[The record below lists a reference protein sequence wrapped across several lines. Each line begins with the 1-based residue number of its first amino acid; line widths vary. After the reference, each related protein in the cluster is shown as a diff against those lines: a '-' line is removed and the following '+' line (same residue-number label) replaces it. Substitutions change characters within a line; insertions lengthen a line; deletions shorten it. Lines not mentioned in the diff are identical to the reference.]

1 MQATIH
7 PAYEPATFTC
17 STCGAVHEIRS
28 TRGDVTLDV
37 CSECHPVYT
46 GVERRVASGGRIERF
61 QRRQARA
68 RTAA

>member
-1 MQATIH
+1 MNATIH
-7 PAYEPATFTC
+7 PRYDVATITC
-17 STCGAVHEIRS
+17 TGCGTEHVIRS

-61 QRRQARA
+61 QRRQSRQ
-68 RTAA
+68 RTAR

>member
-1 MQATIH
+1 
-7 PAYEPATFTC
+7 
-17 STCGAVHEIRS
+17 VHEIRS

-68 RTAA
+68 RATA

>member
-7 PAYEPATFTC
+7 PAYEPASFTC

-28 TRGDVTLDV
+28 THRGLTLDV

-46 GVERRVASGGRIERF
+46 GVERRVASGGRVERF
-61 QRRQARA
+61 QRRQALA
-68 RTAA
+68 RSGR